1 MGTIFYTFLSL
12 NKFRIKNRKKTKILY
27 MRFFTG
33 KDIKQD
39 LYRGGKKKSNLKNRK
54 SRKANNIKIILKKIQ

>member
-12 NKFRIKNRKKTKILY
+12 SKFRIKNRKKTKILY

-39 LYRGGKKKSNLKNRK
+39 LYRGKKKSNLKNRK

>member
-39 LYRGGKKKSNLKNRK
+39 LYRGKKK
-54 SRKANNIKIILKKIQ
+54 AI

>member
-1 MGTIFYTFLSL
+1 MDTIFYAFLSL
-12 NKFRIKNRKKTKILY
+12 SKIRIKNKKKAKILY

-39 LYRGGKKKSNLKNRK
+39 LYRGKKKSNLKNRK
-54 SRKANNIKIILKKIQ
+54 ARKANNIKIILKKIQ

>member
-1 MGTIFYTFLSL
+1 
-12 NKFRIKNRKKTKILY
+12 

-39 LYRGGKKKSNLKNRK
+39 LYRGKKKSNLKNRK
-54 SRKANNIKIILKKIQ
+54 ARKANNIKIILKKIQ

>member
-39 LYRGGKKKSNLKNRK
+39 LYRGKKKSNLKNRK
-54 SRKANNIKIILKKIQ
+54 ARKANNIKIILKKIQ

>member
-12 NKFRIKNRKKTKILY
+12 NKFLIKNRKKTKILY

-39 LYRGGKKKSNLKNRK
+39 LYRGKKKSNLKNRK
-54 SRKANNIKIILKKIQ
+54 ARKANNIKIILKKIQ